1 MNSILKITL
10 TALSVGVGAS
20 LIGCAADDYGV
31 EPIRYARSGDCAKE
45 GPRKPIVQDS
55 GAGVTFNLTNDTR
68 WCNPRGKSLNPAD
81 DPVFNKRNGGE

>member
-31 EPIRYARSGDCAKE
+31 EPVRLATDCSAK
-45 GPRKPIVQDS
+45 GPRKPIAVDT
-55 GAGVTFNLTNDTR
+55 GAGKVWKPTNDSR
-68 WCNPRGKSLNPAD
+68 WCNPRGGLNPAD
-81 DPVFNKRNGGE
+81 DPVFNKSNGGE